1 MIMYIYMYI
10 YICIYIY
17 IYIYTHMLAWNM
29 RIEGVNRYGVNMF
42 SNSVLEF
49 GYRKEYIENENM
61 HAWGT

>member
-1 MIMYIYMYI
+1 
-10 YICIYIY
+10 
-17 IYIYTHMLAWNM
+17 MLAWNM

-42 SNSVLEF
+42 SSSVLEF